1 MNETR
6 LEKTRAKSPWN
17 DGWPGAL
24 MGLVLIAGAI
34 LSVGSAPKPAAANAS
49 KAAISAA
56 ASTPAALADAD
67 RDVLDLQ
74 LD

>member
-6 LEKTRAKSPWN
+6 LQETREKSPWK

-34 LSVGSAPKPAAANAS
+34 LSVGSAPKPAAAVAS
-49 KAAISAA
+49 MATVSAP
-56 ASTPAALADAD
+56 STTAPVADAD

>member
-6 LEKTRAKSPWN
+6 LETAREKSPWK

-34 LSVGSAPKPAAANAS
+34 LSVGSAPKPAAAPSSATVSAS
-49 KAAISAA
+49 QTIAA
-56 ASTPAALADAD
+56 PVADAD
-67 RDVLDLQ
+67 RDVLELQ